1 MHFWPFSATLT
12 ALPIA
17 FRKSVW
23 FPASTTTTTTTT
35 TTASVV
41 HVISE
46 RETENHFTS
55 NVERDVESL

>member
-1 MHFWPFSATLT
+1 MHFWPFNATLT
-12 ALPIA
+12 ELPIA
-17 FRKSVW
+17 FRKGVW
-23 FPASTTTTTTTT
+23 FPASSTTT

-55 NVERDVESL
+55 NFERDVERL